1 MTTKERINTIK
12 AKKAQIEALLEA
24 KEKEVEEEYQMV
36 MELYNEVSERVEA
49 IKTKQ
54 KATEETLDKYGLLA
68 FLNDG
73 AETTEETTEESAV
86 VETKEESA
94 VVETTNVKEEPKK
107 SDSDSS
113 VVKQKWNIDTSKKE
127 PTKEEIDK
135 IFAAAGF
142 GEEVKEEVK
151 EPVKQEYV
159 DETLTQEDRDKANPD
174 EIDALLNMI

>member
-1 MTTKERINTIK
+1 MNIKERIDMIK
-12 AKKAQIEALLEA
+12 AKKAQIEALLSA

-36 MELYNEVSERVEA
+36 MELYNEVNERVEA

-54 KATEETLDKYGLLA
+54 KTTEETLDKYDGLLA
-68 FLNDG
+68 FLNDD
-73 AETTEETTEESAV
+73 
-86 VETKEESA
+86 VETKEEPTIN
-94 VVETTNVKEEPKK
+94 EPVKLEEPKK
-107 SDSDSS
+107 LDSDSS
-113 VVKQKWNIDTSKKE
+113 VVKQKLNIDTSKKE
-127 PTKEEIDK
+127 PSKEEIDK

-159 DETLTQEDRDKANPD
+159 DETLTQEDRNKANPD